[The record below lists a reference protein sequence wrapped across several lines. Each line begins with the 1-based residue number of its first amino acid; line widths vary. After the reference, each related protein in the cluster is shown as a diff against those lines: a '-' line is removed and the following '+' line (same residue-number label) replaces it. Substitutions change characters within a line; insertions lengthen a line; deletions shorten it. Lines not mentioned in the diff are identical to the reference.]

1 MSQGLKFDEGNE
13 MAKFNSHITPANQ
26 RMIYAFIDKLFENRA
41 YIPVNALIKSTSD
54 PVSSIKTLL
63 FSRCTDVLFPTD
75 RIVPKQL
82 RSFFLDIMSDL

>member
-13 MAKFNSHITPANQ
+13 LKKFNSHITSANQ
-26 RMIYAFIDKLFENRA
+26 RMIYEFLDKLFENRA
-41 YIPVNALIKSTSD
+41 YVPMNALIEPTLN

-63 FSRCTDVLFPTD
+63 FSRCAEVLFPAD

-82 RSFFLDIMSDL
+82 RSFFLDMISGI